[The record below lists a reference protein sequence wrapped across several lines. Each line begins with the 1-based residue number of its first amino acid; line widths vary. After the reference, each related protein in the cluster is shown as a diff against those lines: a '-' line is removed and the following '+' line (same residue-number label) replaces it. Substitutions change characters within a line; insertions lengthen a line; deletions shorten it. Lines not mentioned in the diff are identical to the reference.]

1 MLTVEYCDLSSISD
15 TSPRLLALLAI
26 EATKEAPA
34 DFAMPRAKMVIEL
47 VHK

>member
-15 TSPRLLALLAI
+15 TSPRLLALLAM

-34 DFAMPRAKMVIEL
+34 DLAMPRAKMVIE
-47 VHK
+47 